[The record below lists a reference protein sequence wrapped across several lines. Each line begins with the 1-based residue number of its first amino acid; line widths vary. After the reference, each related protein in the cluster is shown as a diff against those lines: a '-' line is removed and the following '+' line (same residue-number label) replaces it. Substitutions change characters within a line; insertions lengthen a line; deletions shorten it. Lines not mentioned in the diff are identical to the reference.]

1 MLLLPR
7 AALGSPL
14 PLTADTPRAAAA
26 TGAGPSRMGAAVTPM
41 GPPPRL
47 KVLGVSSALPDL
59 IAPTSSPAASLNRAS
74 IRQQPASH
82 GVGRG
87 GRPLAPDTEDE
98 AALNSPTPPNDADPQ
113 DSKYLWMQPY
123 ITPFNNPSFASNWNA
138 WKTQVYSTYMARQP
152 DYEYR
157 AEFVPGIGS
166 MRPFVKPARPIPP
179 PEIASVLSPGP
190 IAETLGTSG
199 GLMGFLASS
208 WYCYLGGNCGQG
220 MAASTYDPTTGVG
233 TQVSKGKV

>member
-1 MLLLPR
+1 MLLL
-7 AALGSPL
+7 GSPVGVAL
-14 PLTADTPRAAAA
+14 PLTANTPRAAATA
-26 TGAGPSRMGAAVTPM
+26 SGAGPSQLHTATTMPM

-47 KVLGVSSALPDL
+47 RALDLSAALPG
-59 IAPTSSPAASLNRAS
+59 LNRAS
-74 IRQQPASH
+74 IRPQPASH
-82 GVGRG
+82 GAGHG
-87 GRPLAPDTEDE
+87 GRPLAPDSEDE
-98 AALNSPTPPNDADPQ
+98 AVLNSPEADNSADPQ

-123 ITPFNNPSFASNWNA
+123 ITPWNNPSFASNWDA

-179 PEIASVLSPGP
+179 PEIQTVLSPGP

-199 GLMGFLASS
+199 GLMGFLVSS
-208 WYCYLGGNCGQG
+208 WYCYLGGNCGTG
-220 MAASTYDPTTGVG
+220 MASSTYDPTTGVG
-233 TQVSKGKV
+233 TQISKGK